1 MLKKYK
7 YGRQSF
13 VPDSLKE
20 NVHLGGGELKLKN
33 INQIYENIIHSVLSN
48 DIKDQQLSELMTTM
62 EKEYSIPLL
71 RDQEWE
77 NQNKKVIAMY
87 RKISKSR
94 ILD

>member
-1 MLKKYK
+1 M
-7 YGRQSF
+7 
-13 VPDSLKE
+13 E
-20 NVHLGGGELKLKN
+20 LKN
-33 INQIYENIIHSVLSN
+33 INQIYENIIHSELAN